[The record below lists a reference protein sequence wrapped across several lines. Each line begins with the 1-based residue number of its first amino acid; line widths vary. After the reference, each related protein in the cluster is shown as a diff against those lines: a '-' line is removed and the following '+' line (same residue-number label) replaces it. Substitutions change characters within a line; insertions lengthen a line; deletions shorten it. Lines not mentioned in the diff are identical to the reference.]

1 MAISLQSEGKGGK
14 KSLMADLNLVPYID
28 LLTCMVA
35 FLLIT
40 AVWTQL
46 ARLKVSQ
53 NGSGETDGVE
63 PPMTKVVVLV
73 GDEGFNLVVDQDR
86 QTIGKKN
93 GEYDFD
99 RLLTELKKVK
109 AGHPDKDDIQVASE
123 DSITFDLLTRTMDMA
138 LASGFPAVALL
149 DSGSAGL

>member
-1 MAISLQSEGKGGK
+1 MAISVQSDGKSSK
-14 KSLMADLNLVPYID
+14 KSLVADLNLVPYID

-46 ARLKVSQ
+46 AQLKLSQ
-53 NGSGETDGVE
+53 HGPGQTDGVE

-73 GDEGFNLVVDQDR
+73 GGEGFNLTVNQDR
-86 QTIGKKN
+86 IQIGKKN
-93 GEYDFD
+93 GEYDFES
-99 RLLTELKKVK
+99 LFAELKKVK
-109 AGHPDKDDIQVASE
+109 TGHPDKDDIQIASE
-123 DSITFDLLTRTMDMA
+123 DSVTFDSLARTMDMA
-138 LASGFPAVALL
+138 LASGFPDLSLL

>member
-93 GEYDFD
+93 GEYDFE

>member
-1 MAISLQSEGKGGK
+1 MAISLQSDGKDGK
-14 KSLMADLNLVPYID
+14 KSLVAELNLVPYID

-46 ARLKVSQ
+46 AQLKLSQ
-53 NGSGETDGVE
+53 HGPGGTDGVD
-63 PPMTKVVVLV
+63 PPMTKVMVLV
-73 GDEGFNLVVDQDR
+73 GAEGFNLAVDQDR
-86 QTIGKKN
+86 VQIAKKN
-93 GEYDFD
+93 GEYDFQG
-99 RLLTELKKVK
+99 LLAELKKVK

-123 DSITFDLLTRTMDMA
+123 DSVVFYSLARTMDVA
-138 LASGFPAVALL
+138 LASGFPDLALL